1 MTHDTAA
8 LDTESQELTG
18 SVLACDGTSGSGK
31 TRLLVRCALACA
43 DATGGCIL
51 AYDPTGNVRTEIL
64 SQEKFRARALDK
76 ARDARN
82 EAAEIEAVRRLEL
95 FRTKGR
101 LEFYT
106 IGEEDAFADTLRGV
120 VQSRPRAPF
129 GFVLIDEGGFA
140 RNDRNARDA
149 MESAMRGSMVLL
161 RNARAFG
168 GISSHRRMGATPEIR
183 SVLRARVMWSNP
195 DSEGDDPHERMAADR
210 GWQVLSDAMGTPGNS
225 RRFYRGIRWNG
236 TRPTPFQLE
245 RDAPL
250 PRWMYLPAIPT
261 VSSEREFVL

>member
-1 MTHDTAA
+1 MTHDTATV
-8 LDTESQELTG
+8 DTESQELTG

-51 AYDPTGNVRTEIL
+51 AYDPTGNVQTDIL
-64 SQEKFRARALDK
+64 SQERFRARALDA
-76 ARDARN
+76 ARDSGN
-82 EAAEIEAVRRLEL
+82 KAAEIEAVRGLEL
-95 FRTKGR
+95 FRTRGR
-101 LEFYT
+101 LVFFS
-106 IGEEDAFADTLRGV
+106 IGQEEAFADTLRGV

-183 SVLRARVMWSNP
+183 AVLRGRVMWANP
-195 DSEGDDPHERMAADR
+195 DSGDDDPDERLAERR
-210 GWQVLSDAMGTPGNS
+210 GWQVFSDPMGTPGNG
-225 RRFYRGIRWNG
+225 RRYYRGIRWNG
-236 TRPTPFQLE
+236 TRPAPFQLE
-245 RDAPL
+245 RDAKL